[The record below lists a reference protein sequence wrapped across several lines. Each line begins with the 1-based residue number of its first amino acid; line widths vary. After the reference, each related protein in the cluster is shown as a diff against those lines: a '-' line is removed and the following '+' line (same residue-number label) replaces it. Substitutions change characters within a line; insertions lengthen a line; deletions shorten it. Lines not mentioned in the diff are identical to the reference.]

1 MTPLIEQYLDIKKQY
16 KDSILFFRVGDFYEM
31 FFQDAEVASKELDIV
46 LTGKDCGTEE
56 RVPMAGIPF
65 HSADSYISRLVA
77 KGYKVAICEQMEDP
91 KEAKGLVKRSVIK
104 VITSGTIIDTA
115 ALDETSNNYLMSIYI
130 DDGKYGLSSVDITTG
145 ELMATELAS
154 KEDLLNELIK
164 FKPVEI
170 ITNKPE
176 ELESLLNYGSFVHK
190 WDFFDYNIAR
200 DEIIRKFNVNS
211 LEGLGLKYYER
222 ATRAIGALF
231 MYIKATQMVA
241 SDNISEIK
249 LYTISD
255 YMIMDK
261 NTINNLELLET
272 YRSKEKKGSLLWV
285 INKTSTPM
293 GSRLIKKWLERPLLN
308 IDEIN
313 KRLDA
318 VEELVNNDEMREKLK
333 ACLKKIRDF
342 ERIMGRIVYK
352 SANGRDLLFFNSS
365 IVNLPEIKNI
375 IQNAESDYLKELF
388 NEIDPLEDVSSLIDS
403 AISYDAPMT
412 INDGN
417 IIKDGYNEEVD
428 KYRKASTEGKNWL
441 AQLES
446 EEREKTGI
454 KNLKIK
460 FNKVFGYYIEVT
472 KSNIDMVP
480 DYFIRKQTLANCER
494 YVTEK
499 LKEIE
504 NDILGAEEKVKELEY
519 QLFVEIRE
527 KVAQQ
532 YKRVK
537 ASAEA
542 IAQIDVLTSMAEVA
556 KTNGYQRPILV
567 EEKVIDIKVGRH
579 PVIEKISDDIFVPND
594 TYMDTKEHMIS
605 LITGPNMAGKS
616 TYMRQIA
623 LIVILAQ
630 MGSFVPADSAK
641 IGIVDRIY
649 TRIGAT
655 DDLSTGQST
664 FMVEMNEV
672 ANIVNNATDKSL
684 IILDEV
690 GRGTSTYDGISIAWA
705 VVEYIAKKIKART
718 LFATHY
724 HELVDIADE
733 LKCVKNYNIAV
744 KEEDDKVVFLRKIME
759 GPTDKS
765 YGIQVAKLAGL
776 PETIIKKAN
785 QKLVELEKKHIYQK
799 DSVEPIKQISI
810 FDIGFDFK
818 YYDLIEEIKS
828 LDIDNMTP
836 LQAINQLY
844 KLKRALCD

>member
-1 MTPLIEQYLDIKKQY
+1 MTPLIEQYLDIKNQY

-31 FFQDAEVASKELDIV
+31 FFQDAEIASKELDIV
-46 LTGKDCGTEE
+46 LTGKDGGTDE
-56 RVPMAGIPF
+56 RIPMAGIPF

-77 KGYKVAICEQMEDP
+77 KGYKVAICEQMENP

-104 VITSGTIIDTA
+104 VVTSGTIVDTSV
-115 ALDETSNNYLMSIYI
+115 LDETVNNYLVSIYV
-130 DDGKYGLSSVDITTG
+130 DNNGYGLASVDITTG
-145 ELMATELAS
+145 ELMATELES

-164 FKPVEI
+164 FRPAEI
-170 ITNKPE
+170 ITNKPD
-176 ELESLLNYGSFVHK
+176 ELDNLLNYDVFVHVC
-190 WDFFDYNIAR
+190 DFFDYDLAK
-200 DEIIRKFNVNS
+200 DEILKKFNVNS
-211 LEGLGLKYYER
+211 LEGLGLRYYKK
-222 ATRAIGALF
+222 ATSAIGALF
-231 MYIKATQMVA
+231 MYIKTTQMV
-241 SDNISEIK
+241 SFDNISEIQ
-249 LYTISD
+249 LYSISD

-261 NTINNLELLET
+261 NTISNLELLET

-285 INKTSTPM
+285 IDKTSTPM

-308 IDEIN
+308 IHEIN

-318 VEELVNNDEMREKLK
+318 VEELVNNDQMREDLK
-333 ACLKKIRDF
+333 ACLKKIKDF

-365 IVNLPEIKNI
+365 ISNLPDIKKI
-375 IQNAESDYLKELF
+375 IHKAESAYFRELF
-388 NEIDPLEDVSSLIDS
+388 SKIDTLEDVSKLIDS
-403 AISYDAPMT
+403 AISLDAPMT
-412 INDGN
+412 INEGN
-417 IIKDGYNEEVD
+417 IIKDGYNETVD
-428 KYRKASTEGKNWL
+428 KYRRASKEGKDWL
-441 AQLES
+441 AQLET

-472 KSNIDMVP
+472 KSNINMVP

-494 YVTEK
+494 YITEQ

-504 NDILGAEEKVKELEY
+504 DAILGAEERVKELEY
-519 QLFVEIRE
+519 QLFIEIRE
-527 KVAQQ
+527 TVAQQ

-556 KTNGYQRPILV
+556 KTNGYQRPVLV
-567 EEKVIDIKVGRH
+567 NDKIIDIKVGRH
-579 PVIEKISDDIFVPND
+579 PVIEKIIDDVFVPND
-594 TYMDTKEHMIS
+594 SYIDTKEHMIL

-649 TRIGAT
+649 TRIGAA

-672 ANIVNNATDKSL
+672 ANITNNATDKSL

-744 KEEDDKVVFLRKIME
+744 KEENNRVIFLRKIIE

-765 YGIQVAKLAGL
+765 YGIEVAKLAGL
-776 PETIIKKAN
+776 PEAIIKKAN
-785 QKLVELEKKHIYQK
+785 QKLTELENKHIYQK
-799 DSVEPIKQISI
+799 DSIKTIKQISI
-810 FDIGFDFK
+810 FDIGFDYR
-818 YYDLIEEIKS
+818 YYEIIEEIKS

-836 LQAINQLY
+836 LQAITQLY
-844 KLKRALCD
+844 ELKRKLCD